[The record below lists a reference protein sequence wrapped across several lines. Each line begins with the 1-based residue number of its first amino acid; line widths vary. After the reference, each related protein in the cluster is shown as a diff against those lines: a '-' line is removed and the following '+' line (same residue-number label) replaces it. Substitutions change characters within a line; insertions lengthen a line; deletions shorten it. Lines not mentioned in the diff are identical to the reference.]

1 MMYTVIMKQK
11 ILLAF
16 FLCIATFG
24 FPAGKPESLKQNE
37 TPVTGGQQDKTTV
50 FAENSEPEKNFPVLT
65 KEGVYPCGKQPKQV
79 VFTPDGKFIVLPLL
93 DEDGFDIFDTGSKK
107 IIKRINPPNSS
118 QKGFVEGIFIPEK
131 SSFFISQMTTNNI
144 YEYSYP
150 GFEFR
155 REIPTGGVWSKFI
168 AWNKEQNYIA
178 VSNWVSNDISL
189 IDYDTGELLALI
201 KTEKAPR
208 GIIFTEDG
216 KSLISLSFE
225 GGAIQKF
232 SITEPLPEEAAQTG
246 KKLAVTE
253 DKRIFVNNAAMR
265 HIVVNKTE
273 TKAWISDMYHFK
285 IYEID
290 LSDFTISKELKVFHN
305 PNTIELL
312 RDRFLFVS
320 SRGPN
325 NPEDYTLR
333 SPQNGKITVIDTEDF
348 SVYGIFEGGNQPT
361 GLDISPGGNLLCF
374 SDFQDAALELY
385 RIDYRETPPAKN

>member
-1 MMYTVIMKQK
+1 MYTVIMKQK
-11 ILLAF
+11 ILSAF
-16 FLCIATFG
+16 FICIATLG
-24 FPAGKPESLKQNE
+24 FSAGKNE
-37 TPVTGGQQDKTTV
+37 NPGQDGTPVTSGQQNQTPV
-50 FAENSEPEKNFPVLT
+50 LYENSEPEKIFPVLT

-79 VFTPDGKFIVLPLL
+79 VFTPDGKYIVLPLL

-131 SSFFISQMTTNNI
+131 NSFFISQMTTNNI

-178 VSNWVSNDISL
+178 VSNWVSNDISV

-232 SITEPLPEEAAQTG
+232 SISEPLPEEAAATG
-246 KKLAVTE
+246 RKLTVTE
-253 DKRIFVNNAAMR
+253 DKRIFINNAAMR
-265 HIVVNKTE
+265 HIVVNKDE

-285 IYEID
+285 IYEIN
-290 LSDFTISKELKVFHN
+290 LSDFTVSKELKVFHN

-312 RDRFLFVS
+312 KDRFLFVS

-325 NPEDYTLR
+325 NPVDYTLR
-333 SPQNGKITVIDTEDF
+333 SPQNGKITVIDTGDF
-348 SVYGIFEGGNQPT
+348 SVYTVFEGGNQPT
-361 GLDISPGGNLLCF
+361 GLDISPGEDLLCF

-385 RIDYRETPPAKN
+385 KIDYRETLPAKN